1 MSLGNSFTKHDGSWR
16 VMGPCIDAGECIG
29 DYVDVHTSN
38 GTKEVL
44 ITRIDTVKVA
54 HPFTRKIREVKLGV
68 PASKQ
73 EEAEYCG
80 YDYYEDEEHLRWDG
94 YPH

>member
-1 MSLGNSFTKHDGSWR
+1 MSIVNKFTKHDGSWR
-16 VMGPCIDAGECIG
+16 VEGPCIDAGECVG

-38 GTKEVL
+38 GVKEVL
-44 ITRIDTVKVA
+44 ITRIDIVEAV
-54 HPFTRKIREVKLGV
+54 HPFSKKVKKLKLGV

-80 YDYYEDEEHLRWDG
+80 TEDYTEEKYPWDEYHW
-94 YPH
+94 